1 MDLAKESR
9 MDARTALKSAMLNE
23 WDGLHFYT
31 RAARQISDARGKR
44 MIETLIADERVHI
57 GVIAAQYDAISSGKG
72 WLALADAKKECR
84 LPDVARKFGVK
95 PGATCEG
102 LERIFP
108 SGAKAARVLRS
119 IRTDTEALHLA
130 LDFEKKGYQ
139 AYKAAAAS
147 LDDAA
152 GKEALEWLAGEENE
166 HFRLLDSAIE
176 YLDGNGLWWD
186 REYMAPLEG

>member
-1 MDLAKESR
+1 

-31 RAARQISDARGKR
+31 RAAKQLSDAKGKR

-57 GVIAAQYDAISSGKG
+57 GVIAAQYDAVSSGKG

-84 LPDVARKFGVK
+84 LPDVAKRFDVK

-108 SGAKAARVLRS
+108 SGAKATKILRS
-119 IRTDTEALHLA
+119 IKSDTEALRLA
-130 LDFEKKGYQ
+130 LDFEKKGYH
-139 AYKAAAAS
+139 AYKTAAAS
-147 LDDAA
+147 LDDSA
-152 GKEALEWLAGEENE
+152 GKEALNWLAGEEDE
-166 HFRLLDSAIE
+166 HYRLLDGAIE
-176 YLDGNGLWWD
+176 YLDSNGLWWD